1 MFITW
6 SRLGGRFWSIDQ
18 KPLRTT
24 WRARGARFA
33 AVLVR
38 SALGS
43 RWWLALRTL
52 PRGLCSLACRLL
64 AQFMSTV
71 NPTAPSQL
79 PVPTGE
85 VLMEAVGTGPPAC
98 RLWAQRFLDWPAE
111 QAVPQIV
118 MNALDPLLVEVI
130 VGADHVDPLISML
143 RRHYATV
150 RERYPGPFADVERV
164 WGIQREWWLQFVVD
178 EEQSGVSGSA
188 GAGVPVVSDDV
199 LALHRAGPLRL
210 RAAHR
215 SPGRRSA
222 ASAPAAD
229 ADTCSGDSSGTP
241 AAGDAAHHRSRVAA
255 DAEAA
260 AASASRGRDS
270 LEPGTAPAGKAL
282 PAAPQH
288 ASATPVRPRVSGV
301 PGSSG
306 RRPAA
311 AVAGPARRSS
321 PASGAG
327 VSASVSGA
335 SGRARPSALHSPA
348 RAGHSSI
355 GDAGRRL
362 IDAAYLSPDA
372 VRALLRE
379 FSISQDPLDDLS
391 VWRVGQKGFAQ
402 LRARLLSRSGPG
414 R

>member
-1 MFITW
+1 
-6 SRLGGRFWSIDQ
+6 
-18 KPLRTT
+18 
-24 WRARGARFA
+24 
-33 AVLVR
+33 
-38 SALGS
+38 
-43 RWWLALRTL
+43 
-52 PRGLCSLACRLL
+52 
-64 AQFMSTV
+64 
-71 NPTAPSQL
+71 
-79 PVPTGE
+79 
-85 VLMEAVGTGPPAC
+85 MEAVGTGPQAC

-178 EEQSGVSGSA
+178 EEQSGASGSA

-241 AAGDAAHHRSRVAA
+241 AARDSAHHRSRVAA

-260 AASASRGRDS
+260 AASLVD
-270 LEPGTAPAGKAL
+270 LL
-282 PAAPQH
+282 C
-288 ASATPVRPRVSGV
+288 
-301 PGSSG
+301 G
-306 RRPAA
+306 RRTLLPGMTPW
-311 AVAGPARRSS
+311 VSTLFSR
-321 PASGAG
+321 SGAG
-327 VSASVSGA
+327 ARSIRTVASRFSFV
-335 SGRARPSALHSPA
+335 RR
-348 RAGHSSI
+348 
-355 GDAGRRL
+355 AGRRSG
-362 IDAAYLSPDA
+362 ACC
-372 VRALLRE
+372 RG
-379 FSISQDPLDDLS
+379 
-391 VWRVGQKGFAQ
+391 VG
-402 LRARLLSRSGPG
+402 R
-414 R
+414 

>member
-1 MFITW
+1 
-6 SRLGGRFWSIDQ
+6 
-18 KPLRTT
+18 
-24 WRARGARFA
+24 
-33 AVLVR
+33 
-38 SALGS
+38 
-43 RWWLALRTL
+43 
-52 PRGLCSLACRLL
+52 
-64 AQFMSTV
+64 
-71 NPTAPSQL
+71 
-79 PVPTGE
+79 
-85 VLMEAVGTGPPAC
+85 MEAVGTGPQAC
-98 RLWAQRFLDWPAE
+98 RLWAERFLDWPAE

-178 EEQSGVSGSA
+178 EEQSGASGSA

-222 ASAPAAD
+222 AAAPALDGPAR
-229 ADTCSGDSSGTP
+229 SGDSSGAP
-241 AAGDAAHHRSRVAA
+241 AAADSAHRRSRLAA

-260 AASASRGRDS
+260 AASPSRASDS
-270 LEPGTAPAGKAL
+270 FDAGSAPAGKAL

-301 PGSSG
+301 SGSSA
-306 RRPAA
+306 RRPARA
-311 AVAGPARRSS
+311 AAGEGRRSS
-321 PASGAG
+321 PASGAAA
-327 VSASVSGA
+327 SASVSGA
-335 SGRARPSALHSPA
+335 AGRARPSALHSPA

-362 IDAAYLSPDA
+362 VDAGYLSPDA

-402 LRARLLSRSGPG
+402 LRARLLSRTAPG